1 MAHVL
6 LVEDDPAVLHLL
18 RAMADFGGFT
28 SSQALSAKEALRRI
42 KSESFDV
49 ILLDLG
55 LPDLAGSQLIE
66 IVRAVSDSP
75 LIVLSEE
82 ADAATVIAALAA
94 GADDFLAKPFMP
106 REIITRMRVAI
117 WRHTQSVGPPVK
129 LWPAPSAPDSFAP
142 VRTPMRTSMEDRLIN
157 VLHAR
162 EREVV
167 PTREIIALVWGTQKK
182 RTDKN
187 LRVLVARARSRL
199 RAEGRAFEIINE
211 HGRGYRMTAEQ
222 QEGSLEPAR
231 EQNGQ
236 RETSQVP
243 PPLEP
248 AD

>member
-75 LIVLSEE
+75 LIVMSDE
-82 ADAATVIAALAA
+82 ADAASVIAALAA
-94 GADDFLAKPFMP
+94 GADDFTAKPFMP
-106 REIITRMRVAI
+106 REIITRMCVAI
-117 WRHTQSVGPPVK
+117 WRHTLWVGQPVK
-129 LWPAPSAPDSFAP
+129 LGPAPSAPDSSAP
-142 VRTPMRTSMEDRLIN
+142 VRATMRILMEDRLIS

-167 PTREIIALVWGTQKK
+167 PTREIIASVWGMQKK

-187 LRVLVARARSRL
+187 LRVLVARARNKL
-199 RAEGRAFEIINE
+199 RAEGQLFEIINE
-211 HGRGYRMTAEQ
+211 HGRGYRMTV
-222 QEGSLEPAR
+222 R
-231 EQNGQ
+231 EQGSGLEARRDQNGE
-236 RETSQVP
+236 RETARVP